1 MTLRKTTG
9 AAMVAL
15 LAAAA
20 ARAGGPLPVG
30 SRLELFVDDH
40 VIGRMSGAAELRLN
54 HPTPREVV
62 FVTDKPWEGDTSAY
76 FTVFR
81 DGGIYRMYYRG
92 SGRDAKTRK
101 SAHGEVAC
109 YAESKDAVHWT
120 RPELGL
126 FEFAGSKRNN
136 IVWDGIGTHD
146 FTPFKDTRPDCPRE
160 ARYKAFGRGKP
171 KAPRGLYAFG
181 SPDAIHWSL
190 MREKAV
196 ITRGAFDSQ
205 NLAFWDAVRGE
216 YRAYFRDFR
225 DGRRDIRTATSKD
238 FLHWTDPVWL
248 AYPGAPREHLYTNQ
262 IGPYYRAPHIF
273 LGFPARY
280 LPARGS
286 IVEGLLMSSRD
297 GRSFHR
303 WPEALIR
310 PGLNRDKWRNRSN
323 YIWWG
328 LLETPSSLPGAVKEI
343 SLYVNEG
350 YYAGGS
356 TRIRRYTIRLDGF
369 VSVHAPLKG
378 GQLVTKP
385 LRFEGKELAI
395 NFSTSAAGG
404 IAVEVRDEA
413 GRAVEGFALSD
424 CPAIFGDAV
433 EQTVR
438 WKGGSDVS
446 GLAGRTV
453 RLRFVLRD
461 ADLYSFRFR

>member
-1 MTLRKTTG
+1 
-9 AAMVAL
+9 MVIVL
-15 LAAAA
+15 PIAAAA
-20 ARAGGPLPVG
+20 VADGPLQIG
-30 SRLELFVDDH
+30 SRLELFVDDCL
-40 VIGRMSGAAELRLN
+40 IGRVSGAAELRLN

-62 FVTDKPWEGDTSAY
+62 FVTDRPWEGNTSAY

-81 DGGIYRMYYRG
+81 DGSVYRMYYRG
-92 SGRDAKTRK
+92 SGSDAKTPNR
-101 SAHGEVAC
+101 ARGEVAC

-126 FEFAGSKRNN
+126 FEFAGSKKNN

-146 FTPFKDTRPDCPRE
+146 FTPFKDTKPGCPARR
-160 ARYKAFGRGKP
+160 RYKAFGRGRP

-181 SPDAIHWSL
+181 SPDGIHWSP
-190 MREKAV
+190 MSEKAV

-205 NLAFWDAVRGE
+205 NLAFWDSVRSE

-225 DGRRDIRTATSKD
+225 AGKRDIRTATSRD
-238 FLHWTDPVWL
+238 FLHWSDPVWL
-248 AYPGAPREHLYTNQ
+248 EYPGAPREHLYTNQ
-262 IGPYYRAPHIF
+262 ISPYYRAPHIF

-280 LPARGS
+280 LPDRGS

-303 WPEALIR
+303 WHEALIR
-310 PGLNRDKWRNRSN
+310 PGLNRRKWRNRSN

-328 LLETPSSLPGAVKEI
+328 LVETPSSLPGAVREL

-350 YYAGGS
+350 YYAGDS
-356 TRIRRYTIRLDGF
+356 TCIRRYTIRLDGF

-385 LRFEGKELAI
+385 LRFEGRELVV

-404 IAVEVRDEA
+404 VAVEVQDEA
-413 GRAVEGFALSD
+413 GKAVEGFALSD

-438 WKGGSDVS
+438 WKGGPDVS
-446 GLAGRTV
+446 ALAGRTA
-453 RLRFVLRD
+453 RLRFVLKD
-461 ADLYSFRFR
+461 ADLYSLRFR